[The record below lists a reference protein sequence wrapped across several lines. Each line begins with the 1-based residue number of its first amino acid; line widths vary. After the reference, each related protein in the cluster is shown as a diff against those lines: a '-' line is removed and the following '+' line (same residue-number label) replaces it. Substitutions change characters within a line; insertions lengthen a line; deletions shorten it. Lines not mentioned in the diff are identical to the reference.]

1 MNEFLDFQGEVSLY
15 DGDGNLKW
23 TKHNKITYQGRAA
36 LLKCLSHALSIN
48 KTNGNNFTN
57 RIDVN
62 SFLCGVAFGNGGN
75 MEGSVL
81 CNNTSF
87 DDTGLFAPVPIR
99 KLSDTEVYTT
109 SISERDAIRERYA
122 DYIAYHKNSE
132 AETCYIDNVKT
143 TEASSRV
150 NAEIDL
156 HNYLYFK
163 KISEVSTVNSMML
176 SNSNAPGFSFRSSL
190 VSFIIKINQEDFK
203 FNSSMENFNSISE
216 LGLYL
221 GSLQYNTDKVIGH
234 NSDTD
239 EDIHLKDDPSLDP
252 RTYCQDGEDMIYRKP
267 EYEDKY
273 HNCSYFVKGSIPVMF
288 SHITFPAEDIIE
300 PKDLT
305 FKYTIFV

>member
-36 LLKCLSHALSIN
+36 LLKCLSHSLSIN

-87 DDTGLFAPVPIR
+87 DDTGLFKPKPIR
-99 KLSDTEVYTT
+99 QLSTQELKASARMDSDPIV
-109 SISERDAIRERYA
+109 ERYA
-122 DYIAYHKNSE
+122 NYIAYHGENDSDK
-132 AETCYIDNVKT
+132 CFLDNVKSIDGKGRT
-143 TEASSRV
+143 
-150 NAEIDL
+150 NAEFDDSG
-156 HNYLYFK
+156 YLYFK

-176 SNSNAPGFSFRSSL
+176 TNSNAPGFNFKSSL

-203 FNSSMENFNSISE
+203 FNSSISNFNSISE

-221 GSLQYNTDKVIGH
+221 GSLQY
-234 NSDTD
+234 DTD
-239 EDIHLKDDPSLDP
+239 AIMGNPTLDP
-252 RTYCQDGEDMIYRKP
+252 RIYCQDGEDMIYRKQSI
-267 EYEDKY
+267 EAKY
-273 HNCSYFVKGSIPVMF
+273 KNCSYFVKGSVPVMF